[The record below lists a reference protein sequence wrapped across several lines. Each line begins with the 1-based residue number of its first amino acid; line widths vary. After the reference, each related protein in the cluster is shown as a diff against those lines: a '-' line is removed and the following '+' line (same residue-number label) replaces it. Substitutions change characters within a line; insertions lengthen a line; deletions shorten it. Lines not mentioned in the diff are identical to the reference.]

1 MVFVELFFVDEWK
14 YFYCN
19 CNCNCISVDF
29 MQEKRDLWRKR
40 LI

>member
-14 YFYCN
+14 YFY

>member
-14 YFYCN
+14 YFY
-19 CNCNCISVDF
+19 CNCISVDF